1 MCEQIFTSKS
11 DKVGYS
17 FSQKYKSHYKF
28 ISMLKKMFFCI
39 RKLNLISGYNLFKVL
54 MLMIMMVWAQISAW
68 AENERPFFKQSRYKE
83 DYRFL
88 KNPAK
93 RTDFFDSIKYI
104 PLNKTESLYLTLG
117 GETRQHFES
126 INNNNW
132 GKGTQDDNGYYL
144 QRYLVHGDLHAGD
157 RIRFFVQFMS
167 GIENGREGGP
177 RSVDED
183 WLDLN
188 QGFFDFDFW
197 KKRGQHLTLR
207 AGRQEMIFGSR
218 RFINYRERPNM
229 RLSHDAVMGIYHI
242 ENWDV
247 RAFIARP
254 VVLNPEVF
262 DNKSAKSN
270 SFWGLYTV
278 RENLPFTLNV
288 DLYYLG
294 WRKLEAIYDQ
304 GEAEETR
311 HTLGTRI
318 WGKRKKLDYNF
329 EFLYQF
335 GEFGQGDI
343 HAYALAS
350 DTGYT
355 WSLGGLK
362 KLRFSLR
369 ADVYS
374 GDDDPNDSDLNSFNP
389 FFPKGKHISQLAASG
404 LINQRDLHPRINLI
418 LDDHWSFTTST
429 LFIWRDSLDDGI
441 YSIAS
446 GLLRTGSTSRARY
459 VGTQPEL
466 EVKYRFNRYLDLKGI
481 FNYFRAGK
489 FLKQSSNGSDITYL
503 GSMLTFRF

>member
-1 MCEQIFTSKS
+1 
-11 DKVGYS
+11 
-17 FSQKYKSHYKF
+17 
-28 ISMLKKMFFCI
+28 
-39 RKLNLISGYNLFKVL
+39 
-54 MLMIMMVWAQISAW
+54 
-68 AENERPFFKQSRYKE
+68 
-83 DYRFL
+83 
-88 KNPAK
+88 
-93 RTDFFDSIKYI
+93 
-104 PLNKTESLYLTLG
+104 
-117 GETRQHFES
+117 
-126 INNNNW
+126 
-132 GKGTQDDNGYYL
+132 
-144 QRYLVHGDLHAGD
+144 
-157 RIRFFVQFMS
+157 
-167 GIENGREGGP
+167 
-177 RSVDED
+177 
-183 WLDLN
+183 
-188 QGFFDFDFW
+188 
-197 KKRGQHLTLR
+197 
-207 AGRQEMIFGSR
+207 
-218 RFINYRERPNM
+218 M
-229 RLSHDAVMGIYHI
+229 RLSHDGVMGIYHI

-254 VVLNPEVF
+254 VVLKPEAF
-262 DNKSAKSN
+262 GNKSTKSN

-278 RENLPFTLNV
+278 RENLPFTLNL

-318 WGKRKKLDYNF
+318 FGKRKNLDYNF

-335 GEFGQGDI
+335 GEFGQDDI

-466 EVKYRFNRYLDLKGI
+466 EVKYCFNRHLDLKGI